1 MNDRSQDEEFHPHTE
16 DYGFGSPAWL
26 TKSLVYYVPMA
37 QVRLALAKVIDYV
50 YYKSRQVVLDEE
62 GEEFYPGLDAEDV
75 LDVIAQYLVTGSYT
89 ETVYHAD
96 GDEGTRQVDWR
107 NPLLST
113 WLASSGVGHDHTGL
127 TDEQK
132 EDEITKF
139 KEFLD
144 SMKTATKDVL
154 DSDAKEEG
162 TEG

>member
-1 MNDRSQDEEFHPHTE
+1 MSGDEEFHPHTE

-26 TKSLVYYVPMA
+26 TKSLTYFVPTT

-50 YYKSRQVVLDEE
+50 YYKSRQVLTDEE

-89 ETVYHAD
+89 ETVYPD
-96 GDEGTRQVDWR
+96 FEEGETRQVDWR

-132 EDEITKF
+132 EDEVEKF
-139 KEFLD
+139 RDFL
-144 SMKTATKDVL
+144 STLGTAEKDVL

-162 TEG
+162 TEK